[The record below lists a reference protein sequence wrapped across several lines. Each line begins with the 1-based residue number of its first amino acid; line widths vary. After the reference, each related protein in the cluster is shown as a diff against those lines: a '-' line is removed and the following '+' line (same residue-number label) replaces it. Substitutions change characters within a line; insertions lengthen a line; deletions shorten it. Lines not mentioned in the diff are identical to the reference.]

1 MQLNEII
8 DLINKKFISKNAN
21 ILQLKRIE
29 DNENY
34 NVWLIINKDS
44 KYILKETSN
53 NEIRNYKKFL
63 SVLKEGVPSIYQT
76 MTFNGKNYIVL
87 EYIEGEDLCKCTHE
101 KLVSALDALIS
112 IQKITWETDLFNDCF
127 SSFDE
132 SLQERIKRGK
142 YLNNKLLEE
151 AYDKFIEKYQVLPK
165 SLCHD
170 DLLPFNIISDKDK
183 ATLIDWEHCG
193 FIPYPTSFAR
203 LIAHFETEPKAL
215 FYMTKEDKDF
225 AIKYYYDKLLKDK
238 GISYDEWLETLEYF
252 LFYEYC
258 EWIYV
263 GNKYNDTSGFYYKKY
278 LPIAINQA
286 KKILKVEN

>member
-8 DLINKKFISKNAN
+8 DLIDEKFVSKNAN

-34 NVWLIINKDS
+34 NVWLIVNTDS

-53 NEIRNYKKFL
+53 NEIKNYNKFL

-76 MTFNGKNYIVL
+76 ITFDDKNYIVL

-101 KLVSALDALIS
+101 KLVAALDALIS
-112 IQKITWETDLFNDCF
+112 IQNTTWETVLFGDC
-127 SSFDE
+127 SSLFDDG
-132 SLQERIKRGK
+132 LQERIKRGK

-151 AYDKFIEKYQVLPK
+151 AYYKFIKIYQVLPK
-165 SLCHD
+165 TLCHD
-170 DLLPFNIISDKDK
+170 DLLPFNIISGKDK
-183 ATLIDWEHCG
+183 AALIDWEYCG
-193 FIPYPTSFAR
+193 IIPYPTSFAR
-203 LIAHFETEPKAL
+203 LIAHSEDDPQAL
-215 FYMTKEDKDF
+215 FYMSTADKDF
-225 AIKYYYDKLLKDK
+225 AVKYYYDKLLKDK
-238 GISYDEWLETLEYF
+238 GISYDEWLEALECF

-263 GNKYNDTSGFYYKKY
+263 GNKYNDTSGMY
-278 LPIAINQA
+278 
-286 KKILKVEN
+286 